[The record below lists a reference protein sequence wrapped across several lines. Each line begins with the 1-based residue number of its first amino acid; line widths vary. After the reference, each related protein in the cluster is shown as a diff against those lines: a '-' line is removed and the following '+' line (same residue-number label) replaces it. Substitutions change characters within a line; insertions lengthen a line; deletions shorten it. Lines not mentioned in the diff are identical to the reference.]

1 MGRSCSLV
9 RAVWACTASGILKAP
24 PQTETKLVAEDKT
37 FSVPTTHQRLA
48 RKLIRVGVRNGCRPS
63 NASMRLREI
72 YPKGPRTQIIGFSG
86 PNITTLALNLRDMVL
101 STWILRGRDFHGSR
115 NLDFLAAGYQTTK
128 LFELES
134 IKGGVIGVCMGNY
147 HMGYSGRY

>member
-24 PQTETKLVAEDKT
+24 PQTETKLT
-37 FSVPTTHQRLA
+37 FSVPTTHLA

-63 NASMRLREI
+63 NASMGLREI

-86 PNITTLALNLRDMVL
+86 PNITTLAPNLRDMVL
-101 STWILRGRDFHGSR
+101 STWILEGS
-115 NLDFLAAGYQTTK
+115 
-128 LFELES
+128 
-134 IKGGVIGVCMGNY
+134 
-147 HMGYSGRY
+147 